1 MAAFLNDDL
10 TRQVKEVFAGLKNPV
25 EVLFFGRQ
33 TDCDFCPD
41 SLKLL
46 EEVTGLSDQF
56 SLSIYDLDENAS
68 LAQQYKID
76 RAPGFVIAA
85 REGDQLVDYG
95 IRFFG
100 IPSGYEFTSLVN
112 DLVMVSSRNSALTD
126 QTRAYLKT
134 LNQPVHLQVFVTP
147 TCPYCPR
154 AVVLAHQMAMESP
167 WVEAEMVEA
176 SEFFDLAN
184 QFNVSGVPHTVI
196 NHGAGSLV
204 GAAPEEMLVQEI
216 EKVLADSVLE
226 QGGVSS

>member
-10 TRQVKEVFAGLKNPV
+10 TRQVKEIFNQLKNPV
-25 EVLFFGRQ
+25 EILFFGRQ
-33 TDCDFCPD
+33 ADCDFCQE

-76 RAPGFVIAA
+76 KAPGFVIAA

-100 IPSGYEFTSLVN
+100 IPSGYEFTSLIN

-126 QTRAYLKT
+126 PTREFLKS
-134 LNQPVHLQVFVTP
+134 LNSPVHLQVFVTP

-167 WVEAEMVEA
+167 WIESEMVEA

-196 NHGAGSLV
+196 NHGAGSVV

-216 EKVLADSVLE
+216 QKVLAKSLAGQE
-226 QGGVSS
+226 EG

>member
-10 TRQVKEVFAGLKNPV
+10 TRQVKEIFAELKNPV

-33 TDCDFCPD
+33 MDCDYCQE

-56 SLSIYDLDENAS
+56 TLSIYDLDENAS

-76 RAPGFVIAA
+76 KAPGFVIVA

-95 IRFFG
+95 IRFYG

-126 QTRAYLKT
+126 QTREYLQS
-134 LNQPVHLQVFVTP
+134 LNSPVHLQVFVTP

-167 WVEAEMVEA
+167 WVESEMIEA

-196 NHGAGSLV
+196 NHGAGSMV
-204 GAAPEEMLVQEI
+204 GAAPEEMLVKEI
-216 EKVLADSVLE
+216 QKAMAEQEKV
-226 QGGVSS
+226 